1 MKKIVIVKAV
11 RTAIGRF
18 GGALKDFSASQL
30 ASTLIRHLVQSI
42 GMDPNLVSEV
52 ILGQVYSAGCGMN
65 PARIAA
71 VNADLPHHIPAT
83 TVNQVCGSGLK
94 TIINATESI
103 MLDESKVILAGG
115 MESMSQA
122 PFIVQGTRWGHKL
135 GHLEMTD
142 VILQDG
148 LIDAFHHYH
157 MGVTAENVAQKY
169 NISRRDQDL
178 FACQSQQKYQ
188 HAVSQSAFQDEI
200 VPLPAASNTTS
211 ISKLRESGS
220 REEVFDQDEHPRPDV
235 TIESLSRLKPSF
247 QQNGTVTPGNASGL
261 NDGASMVLM
270 MTAQQAKTLGLE
282 IIAYVKG
289 YANIGLDPQYMGV
302 GPLYAVQSLLGRT
315 KLNLNQIDLFELN
328 EAFAAQSLAVIN
340 ELGVDPEKVNLNG
353 GAIALGH
360 PLAASG
366 TRITTTLLHLMRK
379 RDLRYGIASLCVGG
393 GMGIAILFE
402 RP

>member
-1 MKKIVIVKAV
+1 
-11 RTAIGRF
+11 
-18 GGALKDFSASQL
+18 
-30 ASTLIRHLVQSI
+30 
-42 GMDPNLVSEV
+42 
-52 ILGQVYSAGCGMN
+52 
-65 PARIAA
+65 
-71 VNADLPHHIPAT
+71 
-83 TVNQVCGSGLK
+83 
-94 TIINATESI
+94 
-103 MLDESKVILAGG
+103 
-115 MESMSQA
+115 
-122 PFIVQGTRWGHKL
+122 
-135 GHLEMTD
+135 
-142 VILQDG
+142 
-148 LIDAFHHYH
+148 

-188 HAVSQSAFQDEI
+188 RAVSQSAFQDEI
-200 VPLPAASNTTS
+200 VPLPVASNTTS
-211 ISKLRESGS
+211 INKLRESGG

-270 MTAQQAKTLGLE
+270 MTEQQARTLGLE
-282 IIAYVKG
+282 IMAYVKG

-302 GPLYAVQSLLGRT
+302 GPLYAVQSLLAQA

-340 ELGVDPEKVNLNG
+340 ELGADPEKVNLNG

-393 GMGIAILFE
+393 GIGIAILFE
-402 RP
+402 RR